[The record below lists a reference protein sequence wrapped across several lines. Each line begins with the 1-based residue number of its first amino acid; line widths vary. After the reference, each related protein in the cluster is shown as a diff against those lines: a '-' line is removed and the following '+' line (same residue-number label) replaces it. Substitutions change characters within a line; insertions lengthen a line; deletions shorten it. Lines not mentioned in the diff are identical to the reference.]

1 MLLSLKSR
9 KRATMSGST
18 ILLVDDDPGVAQVL
32 AWVLREKGRHTVL
45 QAHTAP
51 DAIRMSREH
60 ELDLLLVDVRLGL
73 SSGKQLASEVLEDH
87 PHLPVLYMSG
97 YPITYLA
104 EKGILHPGDALLY
117 KPFSPDELL
126 AQTARAL
133 TKQSAFHA
141 QGGS

>member
-9 KRATMSGST
+9 KRAIMSST

-32 AWVLREKGRHTVL
+32 AWVLREKGRHTVF
-45 QAHTAP
+45 QAHTAS

-73 SSGKQLASEVLEDH
+73 SNGKQLASELLEDH
-87 PHLPVLYMSG
+87 PGLPVLFMSG
-97 YPITYLA
+97 YPISYLA
-104 EKGILHPGDALLY
+104 EKGILNPGDALLY

-133 TKQSAFHA
+133 AKQSAFHA
-141 QGGS
+141 QAGS

>member
-1 MLLSLKSR
+1 
-9 KRATMSGST
+9 MSST

-32 AWVLREKGRHTVL
+32 AWVLREKGCHRVL
-45 QAHTAP
+45 QAHTAA

-60 ELDLLLVDVRLGL
+60 ALDLLLVDVRLGL

-87 PHLPVLYMSG
+87 PHLPVLFMSG
-97 YPITYLA
+97 YPISYLA
-104 EKGILHPGDALLY
+104 ERGILNLGDALLY

-133 TKQSAFHA
+133 AKQSVFHA
-141 QGGS
+141 QSGS

>member
-1 MLLSLKSR
+1 
-9 KRATMSGST
+9 MSST

-32 AWVLREKGRHTVL
+32 AWVLEKGRHRVL
-45 QAHTAP
+45 QAHTAA

-60 ELDLLLVDVRLGL
+60 ELNLLLVDVRLGL
-73 SSGKQLASEVLEDH
+73 SSGKQLASEVLQDH
-87 PHLPVLYMSG
+87 PHLPVLFMSG
-97 YPITYLA
+97 YPISYLA
-104 EKGILHPGDALLY
+104 EKGILNLGDALLY

-133 TKQSAFHA
+133 AKQSAFHA